1 MSSIHDY
8 RIAARGGSGAPEPLA
23 AELLPFALHRLVE
36 GEIIPRLLLA
46 HRGDAA
52 ALRPAALDSGTA
64 ERFAVAA
71 LRQEAY
77 GLLVEVDAMLAG
89 GASVEGIFLD
99 VLAPAA
105 RHLGVMW
112 DADEC
117 DFVDVTMALW
127 RLQEIVHELAA
138 RMPGAAER
146 RGGERRALFAPLPGE
161 QHGFG
166 SLMVEEFFRR
176 AGWTTASELSATEAD
191 LVALVRS
198 RWFELVGLTVTCE
211 AHVERLPA
219 IIGRLR
225 SASRN
230 PRLGIMVGGKVF
242 VDHPELARGCGA
254 DATAADARQAVLV
267 AETLLDVL
275 ALRADT
281 PVAGRG

>member
-1 MSSIHDY
+1 MASAFEHDS
-8 RIAARGGSGAPEPLA
+8 APQAWRGGEPLA
-23 AELLPFALHRLVE
+23 AELVPFALHRLVE
-36 GEIIPRLLLA
+36 AEIIPRLLLA
-46 HRGDAA
+46 HRGEAPLMSADA
-52 ALRPAALDSGTA
+52 LPIDTA
-64 ERFAVAA
+64 ERFALAA

-77 GLLVEVDAMLAG
+77 GLLVEVDAMLANG
-89 GASVEGIFLD
+89 RSVETIFLE

-105 RHLGVMW
+105 RHLGVLW
-112 DADEC
+112 EADDC

-176 AGWTTASELSATEAD
+176 AGWTTVSELAATEAD
-191 LVALVRS
+191 LIALVRD

-211 AHVERLPA
+211 THAEQLPA
-219 IIGRLR
+219 LIGRLR
-225 SASRN
+225 AASHN
-230 PRLGIMVGGKVF
+230 PRLGIMVGGKLF
-242 VDHPELARGCGA
+242 TDHPELARRCGA